1 MDTRLGE
8 SGETAEWLNVLL
20 ATFWSLLQP
29 WVTRWK
35 IFLGLGFGLGF
46 GLGLA
51 ALGQQ
56 VPSIF
61 LCHGR

>member
-1 MDTRLGE
+1 MVERSSRHILVSLAALGHQVE
-8 SGETAEWLNVLL
+8 DFS
-20 ATFWSLLQP
+20 WSWFGLG
-29 WVTRWK
+29 
-35 IFLGLGFGLGF
+35 LGLGFGLGF